1 MEWILD
7 IVRIALPI
15 HIGPEMWPSVLR
27 SLALCGYFF
36 AIGWVFSRRLLGARQ
51 LVELVPLSGVIGLS
65 AFIFLANALA
75 YVTGVANAFR
85 LTAILLILAAGLL
98 WLRPLRL
105 PKPLVAE
112 GLLGTAIYVVVA
124 VAFTIIVI
132 SNYIVLPTLDYQIHF
147 DAANRLAL
155 GQFPLMNV
163 ASPDFSAR
171 YHYGTNLLAA
181 AFIRLG
187 HLPVEGAYLFVGVGM
202 PVLLF
207 LLVYA
212 IAREVSGSRYLAFV
226 PALLAAF
233 TDGLQFLTPWVQD
246 WRLGRWARELGGF
259 TLTER
264 SRLDEFLGVLLP
276 NEFTTYPRFLT
287 NPHVLLGL
295 ALLFGVFYI
304 LLVRKDQSW
313 AGLFIAGILLATL
326 ALVEEV
332 LLVFAVAGLTVAF
345 LTAWK
350 KTLHRRR
357 LFLVGCVSAI
367 AIIFQGGVI
376 SDMLFRR
383 AGGEGFSHAFSFNW
397 PILIWFNNLIPV
409 QLGISPFWLEHYIL
423 VLGMPFLL
431 LPLLAL
437 WTVWRGA
444 PFDRAILVV
453 VLLAFLIPHLIA
465 YAYSPDMFRL
475 IRYGHVVASVGLGFM
490 LISLARRHILLVPA
504 IVISLLV
511 VLTPL
516 RIAAGHVSDDRQA
529 TLGWDRPARLS
540 LTSVFRTARSLDN
553 FDYLRGRPRPFVLP
567 DPLILELRRAL
578 PAASRVLTDQPMEV
592 TLATGALVPHK
603 PIDAIS
609 YILSNNPGPEYVDA
623 LFSLSPR
630 AMAAMK
636 ISHLVMSDWWYAQLP
651 PPLRARLENRDWF
664 RLTYSTESQVDSFGG
679 RWHRVYTVRAAYFGQ
694 EEAMPTLAELAALI
708 PRNATVYIS
717 PGIPYD
723 LRWPF
728 EYALRSRQLFAEM
741 PQYNH
746 TTATIQRRPIQFAQD
761 YDVAIL
767 NTQSDADR
775 WHFWAFA
782 RQDTPFAWSASGPE
796 IIWQNYGVAAIA
808 LPLATHPDTKR
819 AGSTMLMP
827 VTVDQPLQTTLRPAG
842 PFADQPHSLR
852 VRIFTP
858 QPATIGLTYGDH
870 STELNLAPGLST
882 IFTPDVAPPLAV
894 SVDLRQGASLS
905 ASVALIRAAPPST
918 HLQNPSI
925 HLQPRFE
932 NEEFIVEVTYINPDR
947 FDAGLLEPRWS
958 VTRADLVHNKPWHAS
973 GSAASGEWQSNLAL
987 SSDNSQ
993 LQFSLN
999 PATITASEATDA
1011 GTATLPSLGV
1021 VELSPRRAYV
1031 LYFNVHAPGFGRQTA
1046 LPLAKF
1052 YLDGDNVSSVELFS
1066 HAVSLGF

>member
-7 IVRIALPI
+7 IVHIFIPI
-15 HIGPEMWPSVLR
+15 HIGPEMWTSVLR
-27 SLALCGYFF
+27 SLALCGFIF
-36 AIGWVFSRRLLGARQ
+36 AIGWVFSRRLLGAQ
-51 LVELVPLSGVIGLS
+51 LLVVLIPLASVIGLS
-65 AFIFLANALA
+65 AFIFLANVLA
-75 YVTGVANAFR
+75 YGIGIANSFR
-85 LTAILLILAAGLL
+85 LTAILLLLAAGFLL
-98 WLRPLRL
+98 FRPLRL

-112 GLLGTAIYVVVA
+112 GLLGTALYFVVA
-124 VAFTIIVI
+124 VAFTITVI

-181 AFIRLG
+181 VLIRLG

-212 IAREVSGSRYLAFV
+212 VAREVSGSRYLAFV

-246 WRLGRWARELGGF
+246 WHLGRWAREFGGF

-276 NEFTTYPRFLT
+276 NEFTTYPRFIT

-295 ALLFGVFYI
+295 ALLFAVFYI
-304 LLVRKDQSW
+304 LLVRKDHSW
-313 AGLFIAGILLATL
+313 AGLFTSGILLATL
-326 ALVEEV
+326 ALVEEI
-332 LLVFAVAGLTVAF
+332 LLVFAVVGLTIAF
-345 LTAWK
+345 LTAWQQ
-350 KTLHRRR
+350 TIYRRR

-367 AIIFQGGVI
+367 AIILQGGVI

-383 AGGEGFSHAFSFNW
+383 SGGEGLSHTFSFNW
-397 PILIWFNNLIPV
+397 PIHIWFNNLIPV
-409 QLGISPFWLEHYIL
+409 QPGISPFWLEFYIL
-423 VLGMPFLL
+423 VLGIPLLL
-431 LPLLAL
+431 LPLLVI

-444 PFDRAILVV
+444 LYDRAILVV
-453 VLLAFLIPHLIA
+453 ALLGFLIPHLIA

-490 LISLARRHILLVPA
+490 LIWLARRHILLVPA
-504 IVISLLV
+504 IVIG
-511 VLTPL
+511 VLIVLAPL
-516 RIAAGHVSDDRQA
+516 RIAAGHVIDDRQA

-540 LTSVFRTARSLDN
+540 LSSVFRTARSLDN

-567 DPLILELRRAL
+567 DPLILELRRTL
-578 PAASRVLTDQPMEV
+578 PPASRVLTDQPMEV

-609 YILSNNPGPEYVDA
+609 YILSNNPGPEYIDA

-630 AMAAMK
+630 AMAAMGV
-636 ISHLVMSDWWYAQLP
+636 SHLVMSDWWYAQLP
-651 PPLRARLENRDWF
+651 PPLRDRLENRDWF
-664 RLTYSTESQVDSFGG
+664 RLTYSTESQAENYGG
-679 RWHRVYTVRAAYFGQ
+679 RWHRVYTVQAAYFDQ
-694 EEAMPTLAELAALI
+694 DEAVPTLADLATLI
-708 PRNATVYIS
+708 PPSASVYIS

-728 EYALRSRQLFAEM
+728 EYALRSRQLFAEL

-746 TTATIQRRPIQFAQD
+746 TTATIQRHPIQFDQD

-767 NTQSDADR
+767 NTQSDTDR

-782 RQDTPFAWSASGPE
+782 RQDTPFAWSASEPE
-796 IIWQNYGVAAIA
+796 VFWQNYGVSAIA
-808 LPLATHPDTKR
+808 LPIATHPESKR
-819 AGSTMLMP
+819 AGSTVLMP
-827 VTVDQPLQTTLRPAG
+827 VTLVRPLQTTLRPTG
-842 PFADQPHSLR
+842 PFADEPLSLR

-858 QPATIGLTYGDH
+858 QPATIDLTYGDH
-870 STELNLAPGLST
+870 STELDLAPGLST
-882 IFTPDVAPPLAV
+882 IITQAVAPPLAV
-894 SVDLRQGASLS
+894 SISLQQGESLS
-905 ASVALIRAAPPST
+905 ASVALIRSAPPAT

-932 NEEFIVEVTYINPDR
+932 NGELIVDVTYVNPDR

-958 VTRADLVHNKPWHAS
+958 VARSDLVYSKPWHAS
-973 GSAASGEWQSNLAL
+973 GPASSGEWRSNLAL
-987 SSDNSQ
+987 SADNSR
-993 LQFSLN
+993 LQFSIN
-999 PATITASEATDA
+999 PMTGNASEATDS
-1011 GTATLPSLGV
+1011 GTATLSSQGAM
-1021 VELSPRRAYV
+1021 EISPRRAYV

-1052 YLDGDNVSSVELFS
+1052 YLDGEDVSSVELFS